1 MPQFVA
7 AIVYTTE
14 SEDAGDTALDL
25 ICTAVEGI
33 MDVGDVTQATLTSE
47 DGVINDLLDDAD
59 EDTPAD
65 QDASSSQET
74 SGAETQTGTAQDPNA
89 DPIQSLPTGNEF

>member
-14 SEDAGDTALDL
+14 SEDAGDAVLDL

-33 MDVGDVTQATLTSE
+33 MDHGDVTQATLTSE
-47 DGVINDLLDDAD
+47 DGTINDLLDDAD
-59 EDTPAD
+59 EATPAD
-65 QDASSSQET
+65 QVA
-74 SGAETQTGTAQDPNA
+74 TQVENPDDPQPQAVTAQDPNA